1 MNPHQSLGLAD
12 RGQSRASV
20 LGWIPGLLKVFG
32 DRIVAYL
39 TVLSGLSL
47 SRQKELLEK

>member
-1 MNPHQSLGLAD
+1 MNPHQSLDQAEL
-12 RGQSRASV
+12 GQSRASV

-32 DRIVAYL
+32 DRIVACL
-39 TVLSGLSL
+39 TVVSGLSL